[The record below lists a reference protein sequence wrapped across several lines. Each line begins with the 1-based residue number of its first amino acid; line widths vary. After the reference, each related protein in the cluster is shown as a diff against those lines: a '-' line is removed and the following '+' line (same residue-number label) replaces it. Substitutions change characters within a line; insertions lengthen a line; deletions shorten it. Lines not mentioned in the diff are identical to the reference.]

1 MQKFIN
7 SFFLKVL
14 LNSIIASI
22 ISLNL
27 ILTYLNFIKS
37 EKNKDVISIKLDN
50 EKLKKLKELSKK
62 DFRDAEDT
70 MLMIA
75 EQYIEYHEE
84 EVKK

>member
-1 MQKFIN
+1 M
-7 SFFLKVL
+7 
-14 LNSIIASI
+14 

-27 ILTYLNFIKS
+27 VLTYLNFIKS
-37 EKNKDVISIKLDN
+37 EKNKNVISIKLDN

-62 DFRDAEDT
+62 DFRNAEDT

>member
-1 MQKFIN
+1 MQKFT
-7 SFFLKVL
+7 KVL
-14 LNSIIASI
+14 LNSIITSM

-27 ILTYLNFIKS
+27 VLTYLNFIKS
-37 EKNKDVISIKLDN
+37 EKNKDVILIKLDN
-50 EKLKKLKELSKK
+50 EKLKKLRELSKK

>member
-7 SFFLKVL
+7 SFFLKVF
-14 LNSIIASI
+14 LNSIIASM

-27 ILTYLNFIKS
+27 VLTYLNFIKS
-37 EKNKDVISIKLDN
+37 EKNKNVISIKLDN

-62 DFRDAEDT
+62 DFRNAEDT

>member
-7 SFFLKVL
+7 SFFLKVF
-14 LNSIIASI
+14 LNSIIASM

-27 ILTYLNFIKS
+27 VLTYLNFIKF
-37 EKNKDVISIKLDN
+37 EKNKNVILIKLED
-50 EKLKKLKELSKK
+50 EKLKKLRELSKK
-62 DFRDAEDT
+62 DFRNAEDT

>member
-14 LNSIIASI
+14 LNSIIASM

-27 ILTYLNFIKS
+27 VLTYLNFIKS
-37 EKNKDVISIKLDN
+37 EEKKEVISIKLDD
-50 EKLKKLKELSKK
+50 EKLKKLRELAKK
-62 DFRDAEDT
+62 DFRNAEDT

-84 EVKK
+84 EIKK